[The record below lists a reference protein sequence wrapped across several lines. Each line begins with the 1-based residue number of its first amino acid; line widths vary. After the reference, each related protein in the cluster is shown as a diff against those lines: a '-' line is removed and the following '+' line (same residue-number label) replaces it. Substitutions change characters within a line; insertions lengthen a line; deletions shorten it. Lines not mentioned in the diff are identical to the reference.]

1 MLFMGLHNLK
11 LVYNLK
17 IKIIVI
23 SSLEMVKQ
31 MAVW

>member
-1 MLFMGLHNLK
+1 MVFMGLHNLK

-17 IKIIVI
+17 KIIVI

-31 MAVW
+31 MAM